1 MLEISAKIQQK
12 LQKIYNIKELTNKET
27 LEDIS

>member
-1 MLEISAKIQQK
+1 MLEISVKIQQK